1 VTKNS
6 RVVKPETPTLKEK
19 AAKNG
24 LHDEISSIGLSIL
37 DIMDAL
43 PFYVLLVDED
53 HRIIL
58 ANRAQRRKLGKE
70 SNAIIDEYCQKV
82 KHGPNESWHA
92 CPLEEAVEKDKAVE
106 REAYDQESG
115 RWINS
120 AIYPIRGFTR
130 NGRRIFFHMV
140 TDITDRKQDEEQLRI
155 SHKQL
160 HNLSRHLESVRE
172 EERKK
177 IARDLHDE
185 TSQVIASLNAHL
197 EAAVGML
204 PDSKSKIKTIL
215 RRAESLSTRIYD
227 GLQKL
232 IYELRPSLLDD
243 LGFIAAIRSLIEN
256 NLKAA
261 GIKASF
267 NAVGRVRTLPNDTET
282 TLYRLIQEAVS
293 NIVRHSQAKNAD
305 INIHF
310 EERIIRV
317 RIRDNGKGFNV
328 EKAINSRNGV
338 SGFGLLGLKER
349 AELAKGTFTIQS
361 RPGNNGTEINIAIPI
376 N

>member
-1 VTKNS
+1 MSKNS
-6 RVVKPETPTLKEK
+6 RVVKPETPTFKEK
-19 AAKNG
+19 AVKNE
-24 LHDEISSIGLSIL
+24 LVDEIPNVGLSIL
-37 DIMDAL
+37 GIIDAL
-43 PFYVLLVDED
+43 PFYVLLVNED
-53 HRIIL
+53 HRIVL
-58 ANRAQRRKLGKE
+58 ANRAVQLKLGKE
-70 SNAIIDEYCQKV
+70 SNDIIGEYCPKV
-82 KHGPNESWHA
+82 IHGINEPWYA

-106 REAYDQESG
+106 REAFDHESG

-120 AIYPIRGFTR
+120 AIYPIRGFTQ

-140 TDITDRKQDEEQLRI
+140 VDITDRKQYEEQLKV

-160 HNLSRHLESVRE
+160 HNLSIHLESVRE

-204 PDSKSKIKTIL
+204 PDDKPKVKAIL
-215 RRAESLSTRIYD
+215 KKAQSLSTRIYD
-227 GLQKL
+227 ELQKL

-243 LGFIAAIRSLIEN
+243 LGLIAAIRSLIEN

-261 GIKASF
+261 GIKANF
-267 NAVGRVRTLPNDTET
+267 NIIGKVSTLPNQTET

-293 NIVRHSQAKNAD
+293 NIIRHSHAGNAD
-305 INIHF
+305 ISLHF
-310 EERIIRV
+310 EERIIKI
-317 RIRDNGKGFNV
+317 RIWDNGKGFDA
-328 EKAINSRNGV
+328 EKAISSRNGV

-349 AELAKGTFTIQS
+349 VELAKGTIAIESQPDS
-361 RPGNNGTEINIAIPI
+361 GTEINIAIPI

>member
-1 VTKNS
+1 MSKNS
-6 RVVKPETPTLKEK
+6 RVVKPETPTFKEK
-19 AAKNG
+19 AAKNE
-24 LHDEISSIGLSIL
+24 LVDEIPNVGLSIL
-37 DIMDAL
+37 GIIDAL

-53 HRIIL
+53 HRIVL
-58 ANRAQRRKLGKE
+58 ANRAVQLKLGKK
-70 SNAIIDEYCQKV
+70 SNDIIGEYCPKV
-82 KHGPNESWHA
+82 IHGINEPWYA

-106 REAYDQESG
+106 REAFDHESG

-120 AIYPIRGFTR
+120 TIYPIRGFTQ

-140 TDITDRKQDEEQLRI
+140 VDITDRKQYEEQLKV

-160 HNLSRHLESVRE
+160 HNLSIHLESVRE

-204 PDSKSKIKTIL
+204 ADDKPKVKAIL
-215 RRAESLSTRIYD
+215 KKVQSLSTRIYD
-227 GLQKL
+227 ELQKL

-243 LGFIAAIRSLIEN
+243 LGLIAAIRSLTEN

-261 GIKASF
+261 GIKANF
-267 NAVGRVRTLPNDTET
+267 NIIGKVSTLPNQTET

-293 NIVRHSQAKNAD
+293 NIIRHSHAGNAD
-305 INIHF
+305 ISLHF
-310 EERIIRV
+310 EERIIKI
-317 RIRDNGKGFNV
+317 RIWDNGKGFDA
-328 EKAINSRNGV
+328 EKAISSRNGV

-349 AELAKGTFTIQS
+349 VELAKGTIAIESQPDS
-361 RPGNNGTEINIAIPI
+361 GTEINIAIPI

>member
-1 VTKNS
+1 VSKNS
-6 RVVKPETPTLKEK
+6 RVVKPETPTFKEK
-19 AAKNG
+19 AAKNE
-24 LHDEISSIGLSIL
+24 LVDEIPNVGLSIL
-37 DIMDAL
+37 GIIDAL

-53 HRIIL
+53 HRIVL
-58 ANRAQRRKLGKE
+58 ANRAVQLKLGKK
-70 SNAIIDEYCQKV
+70 SNDIIGEYCPKV
-82 KHGPNESWHA
+82 IHGINEPWYA

-106 REAYDQESG
+106 REAFDHESG

-120 AIYPIRGFTR
+120 AIYPIRGFTQ

-140 TDITDRKQDEEQLRI
+140 VDITDRKQYEEQLKV

-160 HNLSRHLESVRE
+160 HNLSIHLESVRE

-204 PDSKSKIKTIL
+204 SDDKPKVKAIL
-215 RRAESLSTRIYD
+215 RKVQSLSTRIYD
-227 GLQKL
+227 ELQKL

-243 LGFIAAIRSLIEN
+243 LGLIAAIRSLIEN

-261 GIKASF
+261 GIKANF
-267 NAVGRVRTLPNDTET
+267 NIIGKVSTLPNQTET

-293 NIVRHSQAKNAD
+293 NIIRHSHAGNAD
-305 INIHF
+305 ISLHF
-310 EERIIRV
+310 EERIIKI
-317 RIRDNGKGFNV
+317 RIWDNGKGFDA
-328 EKAINSRNGV
+328 EKAISSRNGV

-349 AELAKGTFTIQS
+349 VELAKGTIAIESQPDS
-361 RPGNNGTEINIAIPI
+361 GTEINIAIPI

>member
-1 VTKNS
+1 MSKNS
-6 RVVKPETPTLKEK
+6 RVVKPETPTFKEK
-19 AAKNG
+19 AAKNE
-24 LHDEISSIGLSIL
+24 LVDEIPNVGLSIL
-37 DIMDAL
+37 GIIDAL
-43 PFYVLLVDED
+43 PFYVLLVNED
-53 HRIIL
+53 HRIVL
-58 ANRAQRRKLGKE
+58 ANRAVQLKLGKK
-70 SNAIIDEYCQKV
+70 SNDIIGEYCPKV
-82 KHGPNESWHA
+82 IHGINEPWYA

-106 REAYDQESG
+106 REAFDHESG

-120 AIYPIRGFTR
+120 TIYPIRGFTQ

-140 TDITDRKQDEEQLRI
+140 VDITDRKQYEEQLKV

-160 HNLSRHLESVRE
+160 HNLSIHLESVRE

-204 PDSKSKIKTIL
+204 ADDKPKVKAIL
-215 RRAESLSTRIYD
+215 KKVQSLSTRIYD
-227 GLQKL
+227 ELQKL

-243 LGFIAAIRSLIEN
+243 LGLIAAIRSLIEN

-261 GIKASF
+261 GIKANF
-267 NAVGRVRTLPNDTET
+267 NIIGKVSTLPNQTET

-293 NIVRHSQAKNAD
+293 NIIRHSHAGNAD
-305 INIHF
+305 ISLHF
-310 EERIIRV
+310 EERIIKI
-317 RIRDNGKGFNV
+317 RIWDNGKGFDA
-328 EKAINSRNGV
+328 EKAISSRNGV

-349 AELAKGTFTIQS
+349 VELAKGTIAIESQPDS
-361 RPGNNGTEINIAIPI
+361 GTEINIAIPI

>member
-1 VTKNS
+1 MSKNS
-6 RVVKPETPTLKEK
+6 RVVKPETPTFKEK
-19 AAKNG
+19 AAKNE
-24 LHDEISSIGLSIL
+24 LVDEIPNVGLSIL
-37 DIMDAL
+37 GIIDAL

-53 HRIIL
+53 HRIVL
-58 ANRAQRRKLGKE
+58 ANRAVQLKLGKK
-70 SNAIIDEYCQKV
+70 SNDIIGEYCPKV
-82 KHGPNESWHA
+82 IHGINEPWYA

-106 REAYDQESG
+106 REAFDHESG

-120 AIYPIRGFTR
+120 TIYPIRGFTQ

-140 TDITDRKQDEEQLRI
+140 VDITDRKQYEEQLKV

-160 HNLSRHLESVRE
+160 HNLSIHLESVRE

-204 PDSKSKIKTIL
+204 ADDKPKVKAIL
-215 RRAESLSTRIYD
+215 KKAQSLSTRIYD
-227 GLQKL
+227 ELQKL

-243 LGFIAAIRSLIEN
+243 LGLIAAIRSLIEN

-261 GIKASF
+261 GIKANF
-267 NAVGRVRTLPNDTET
+267 NIIGKVSTLPNQTET

-293 NIVRHSQAKNAD
+293 NIIRHSHAGNAD
-305 INIHF
+305 ISLHF
-310 EERIIRV
+310 EERIIKI
-317 RIRDNGKGFNV
+317 RIWDNGKGFDA
-328 EKAINSRNGV
+328 EKAISSRNGV

-349 AELAKGTFTIQS
+349 VELAKGTIAIESQ
-361 RPGNNGTEINIAIPI
+361 PDIGTEINIAISI

>member
-1 VTKNS
+1 VSKNS
-6 RVVKPETPTLKEK
+6 RVVKPETPTFKEK
-19 AAKNG
+19 AAKNE
-24 LHDEISSIGLSIL
+24 LVDEIPNVGLSIL
-37 DIMDAL
+37 GIIDAL
-43 PFYVLLVDED
+43 PFYVLLVNED
-53 HRIIL
+53 HRIVL
-58 ANRAQRRKLGKE
+58 ANRAVQLKLGKE
-70 SNAIIDEYCQKV
+70 SNDIIGEYCPKV
-82 KHGPNESWHA
+82 IHGINEPWYA

-106 REAYDQESG
+106 REAFDHESG

-120 AIYPIRGFTR
+120 AIYPIRGFTQ

-140 TDITDRKQDEEQLRI
+140 VDITDRKQYEEQLKV

-160 HNLSRHLESVRE
+160 HNLSIHLESVRE

-204 PDSKSKIKTIL
+204 PDDKPKVKAIL
-215 RRAESLSTRIYD
+215 KKAQSLSTRIYD
-227 GLQKL
+227 ELQKL

-243 LGFIAAIRSLIEN
+243 LGLIAAIRSLIEN

-261 GIKASF
+261 GIKANF
-267 NAVGRVRTLPNDTET
+267 NIIGKVSTLPNQTET

-293 NIVRHSQAKNAD
+293 NIIRHSHAGNAD
-305 INIHF
+305 ISLHF
-310 EERIIRV
+310 EERIIKI
-317 RIRDNGKGFNV
+317 RIWDNGKGFDA
-328 EKAINSRNGV
+328 EKAISSRNGV

-349 AELAKGTFTIQS
+349 VELAKGTIAIESQPDS
-361 RPGNNGTEINIAIPI
+361 GTEINIAIPI

>member
-1 VTKNS
+1 MSKNS
-6 RVVKPETPTLKEK
+6 RVVKPETPTFKEK
-19 AAKNG
+19 AAKNE
-24 LHDEISSIGLSIL
+24 LVDEIPNVGLSIL
-37 DIMDAL
+37 GIIDAL
-43 PFYVLLVDED
+43 PFYVLLVNED
-53 HRIIL
+53 HRIVL
-58 ANRAQRRKLGKE
+58 ANRAVQLKLGKE
-70 SNAIIDEYCQKV
+70 SNDIIGEYCPKV
-82 KHGPNESWHA
+82 IHGINEPWYA

-106 REAYDQESG
+106 REAFDHESG

-120 AIYPIRGFTR
+120 AIYPIRGFTQ

-140 TDITDRKQDEEQLRI
+140 VDITDRKQYEEQLKV

-160 HNLSRHLESVRE
+160 HNLSIHLESVRE

-204 PDSKSKIKTIL
+204 PDDKPKVKAIL
-215 RRAESLSTRIYD
+215 KKAQSLSTRIYD
-227 GLQKL
+227 ELQKL

-243 LGFIAAIRSLIEN
+243 LGLIAAIRSLIEN

-261 GIKASF
+261 GIKANF
-267 NAVGRVRTLPNDTET
+267 NIIGKVSTLPNQTET

-293 NIVRHSQAKNAD
+293 NIIRHSHAGNAD
-305 INIHF
+305 ISLHF
-310 EERIIRV
+310 EERIIKI
-317 RIRDNGKGFNV
+317 RIWDNGKGFDA
-328 EKAINSRNGV
+328 EKAISSRNGV

-349 AELAKGTFTIQS
+349 VELAKGTIAIESQPDS
-361 RPGNNGTEINIAIPI
+361 GTEINIAIPI

>member
-1 VTKNS
+1 MSKNS
-6 RVVKPETPTLKEK
+6 RVVKPETPTFKEK
-19 AAKNG
+19 AAKNE
-24 LHDEISSIGLSIL
+24 LVDEIPNVGLSIL
-37 DIMDAL
+37 GIIDAL

-53 HRIIL
+53 HRIVL
-58 ANRAQRRKLGKE
+58 ANRAVQLKLGKE
-70 SNAIIDEYCQKV
+70 SNDIIGEYCPKV
-82 KHGPNESWHA
+82 IHGLNEPWYA
-92 CPLEEAVEKDKAVE
+92 CPLEEAIEKDKAVE
-106 REAYDQESG
+106 REALDHESG

-140 TDITDRKQDEEQLRI
+140 VDITDRKQYEEQLKV

-160 HNLSRHLESVRE
+160 HNLSIHLESVRE

-204 PDSKSKIKTIL
+204 ADDKPKVKAIL
-215 RRAESLSTRIYD
+215 KKVQSLSTRIYD
-227 GLQKL
+227 ELQKL

-243 LGFIAAIRSLIEN
+243 LGLIAAIRSLIEN

-261 GIKASF
+261 GIKANF
-267 NAVGRVRTLPNDTET
+267 NIIGKVSTLPNQTET

-293 NIVRHSQAKNAD
+293 NIIRHSHAGNAD
-305 INIHF
+305 ISLHF
-310 EERIIRV
+310 EERIIKI
-317 RIRDNGKGFNV
+317 RIWDNGKGFDA
-328 EKAINSRNGV
+328 EKAISSRNGV

-349 AELAKGTFTIQS
+349 VELAKGTIAIESQPDS
-361 RPGNNGTEINIAIPI
+361 GTEINIAIPI